1 MALAHAQRYLSIACA
16 NASVAAIKGRQVA
29 AFKVVWLLLV
39 FFFRMG
45 TGVVYRFC
53 TSFVVKRG
61 KVVGGIDGVKLN
73 RWRYPPLS
81 YIYRYTC
88 VSECDY

>member
-39 FFFRMG
+39 FFFSLWVRESCIA
-45 TGVVYRFC
+45 FALLLLL
-53 TSFVVKRG
+53 KRG
-61 KVVGGIDGVKLN
+61 KVVGGIGGVKSN
-73 RWRYPPLS
+73 RWRYSPL
-81 YIYRYTC
+81 IHIGIH
-88 VSECDY
+88 V